1 MKVAVAGKGGVGKTS
16 IAGTLARILARDGR
30 SVLAIDGDSGPNL
43 GLTLGIPAGRMAGLP
58 TLPAALPAGPA
69 GEPTLA
75 EPLDAVRRSCA
86 VTARDGVELLIMAAP
101 EQAGTGCLSS
111 RHATV
116 RAVVRECPDDV
127 CILDTD
133 ASPEGFSRGVA
144 RHVDLMLIVVE
155 ATAAS
160 LQTARRMVGLARD
173 LGLAR
178 VELVANKV
186 RDAGDLERIGGLAS
200 DLGVAVAGAVP
211 YDPALQAAD
220 RDMRAPLDAAP
231 EAPAVGA
238 IAGLALYVM
247 SIYEAR

>member
-30 SVLAIDGDSGPNL
+30 SVLAIDGDAGPNL
-43 GLTLGIPAGRMAGLP
+43 ALTLGIPAERMAALP
-58 TLPAALPAGPA
+58 TLPAGLLAGPA
-69 GEPTLA
+69 GEPTLS
-75 EPLDAVRRSCA
+75 EPLDAIRRSCA
-86 VTARDGVELLIMAAP
+86 VTARDGVELLVMAAP
-101 EQAGTGCLSS
+101 GQAGTGCLSGL
-111 RHATV
+111 HATV
-116 RAVVRECPDDV
+116 RVVVRECPDDV

-160 LQTARRMVGLARD
+160 LQTARRMVALARD

-186 RDAGDLERIGGLAS
+186 RDARDLERIGRLAG
-200 DLGVAVAGAVP
+200 DLGVPVAGAVP
-211 YDPALQAAD
+211 FDEALRAAE

-231 EAPAVGA
+231 GAPAVTA
-238 IAGLALYVM
+238 VAALALHVA
-247 SIYEAR
+247 STYEAR